1 MSPSGVKTYR
11 KIDSIRAY
19 NEPNEESE
27 STAFHYHKTCYS
39 GFTSAWQKLVI
50 PNRNRLF
57 PTGIACT
64 GKATCLLM
72 QIDVSDEVMEP
83 AKKDFVMRS
92 RLANLIDLVAGDA
105 IFHPQSKVE
114 FLRKAK
120 KGQSDE
126 ATKPETICFKKLLD
140 EIRLGLVRG
149 GVYLLTDVYE
159 RYSFLLE
166 VEFGLSTEPYKDC
179 KKGFKLTLE
188 NSLPGEIQFV
198 PQLDPNKSQ
207 LLFAAKPNKTFL
219 QILKCRSDALEEKHS
234 EQSLFSMLP
243 SAAETDSYLSVLHSF
258 GDKK

>member
-1 MSPSGVKTYR
+1 
-11 KIDSIRAY
+11 
-19 NEPNEESE
+19 
-27 STAFHYHKTCYS
+27 
-39 GFTSAWQKLVI
+39 
-50 PNRNRLF
+50 
-57 PTGIACT
+57 
-64 GKATCLLM
+64 M
-72 QIDVSDEVMEP
+72 QIDVSDEVME
-83 AKKDFVMRS
+83 ATKKDFVMRS
-92 RLANLIDLVAGDA
+92 RLANIIDLVAGDA
-105 IFHPQSKVE
+105 IYHPQSKVE

-120 KGQSDE
+120 KDQSDE

-140 EIRLGLVRG
+140 EIRLGLALG

-179 KKGFKLTLE
+179 RKGFKLKLE

-207 LLFAAKPNKTFL
+207 FLFAAKPNKTFL

-243 SAAETDSYLSVLHSF
+243 SAAETDSYLSVFHTALEIRNDIKSIRGFRNYNGINKENAAKVVPDSLYLFLRMLFTGRNGLDETSAVASVHNRMLSNH
-258 GDKK
+258 KI